1 MSRSWKNIS
10 AVLATSAALAF
21 GSPLAFAQDADAPTE
36 AAQEQE
42 SSENEV
48 RLEKEEEEID
58 GDAENDADGD
68 ALDRA
73 LEAELDADP
82 NETSAEDLL
91 NLATELKL
99 SASNLLDLSKV
110 IRLCEE
116 AQKKG
121 LDDVNAE
128 FAKQLLV
135 SSKLDRGLGVAQL
148 FLNPD
153 LPIAQLPRG
162 WEELR
167 DNAIDDLQTALAET
181 PDIPLAQLALGRLFM
196 LAEKI
201 DDAKKAFD
209 AALASQDV
217 EVEAKT
223 LALRFRAAL
232 ETSTLASIA
241 LLEKGLEFAPDAAQI
256 RSQLAAQYLAA
267 NRPDA
272 ALAQIDKAL
281 ELEPENADFKKL
293 KANVLADVGKVDE
306 ARALFDDATKD
317 AGDNILVQI
326 EKGQFLAAIGKHD
339 EAIEN
344 FTKLIEKFG
353 APGLYYFRAV
363 LYLQA
368 KDYDKALAD
377 VNKSLREGMDVA
389 TATRLKGVIYLQTE
403 KYDDAIRAFKQLR
416 RHVDHRDDAVAQIA
430 YATAK
435 KGLYQSAAKMLN
447 DALAKNPES
456 VDFLRTLADMELMF
470 GHWEKAAEVYER
482 ILKLNPADSG
492 VLNNYAWLLAT
503 CPDDRLRDGKRA
515 LEMAV
520 SACEITFY
528 AEAHILSTL
537 ASAHAELGD
546 FEKAREWARKAVE
559 LGEKEKHESLD
570 NLKSELASYEQN
582 KPWRETSEIVAEVVE
597 DDATQTENDENDADE
612 NAESEDKAENADEND
627 GSAAE

>member
-10 AVLATSAALAF
+10 AVLATSAALTF
-21 GSPLAFAQDADAPTE
+21 GSPLVFAQDADAPAQT
-36 AAQEQE
+36 AQESQDAPSDDE
-42 SSENEV
+42 IQ
-48 RLEKEEEEID
+48 LEEELD
-58 GDAENDADGD
+58 GDENAESEADAALDQALEVELDGD
-68 ALDRA
+68 PK
-73 LEAELDADP
+73 EM
-82 NETSAEDLL
+82 SAEDLL

-99 SASNLLDLSKV
+99 SAANLLDLSKV

-121 LDDVNAE
+121 LDEVNAE
-128 FAKQLLV
+128 FAKQLLL
-135 SSKLDRGLGVAQL
+135 SSRLDRGLGVAQL
-148 FLNPD
+148 FLNPE
-153 LPIAQLPRG
+153 LPINQLPRG

-167 DNAIDDLQTALAET
+167 DNAIGDLQAALADSPE
-181 PDIPLAQLALGRLFM
+181 IPLAQLALGRLLM
-196 LAEKI
+196 LAEKN

-209 AALASQDV
+209 AAIASQDV

-223 LALRFRAAL
+223 LALLFRSEL
-232 ETSTLASIA
+232 ETSTLEALA
-241 LLEKGLEFAPDAAQI
+241 LLEKGIELAPEAAEI
-256 RSQLAAQYLAA
+256 RSRLAAQYLAA

-272 ALAQIDKAL
+272 ALEQIDKAL
-281 ELEPENADFKKL
+281 SLEPENVDFKKL
-293 KANVLADVGKVDE
+293 KANVLAEAGKVDE
-306 ARALFDDATKD
+306 ARALFDEATKD

-326 EKGQFLAAIGKHD
+326 EKGQFLAALGEHD

-344 FTKLIEKFG
+344 FTKLIEKFD
-353 APGLYYFRAV
+353 APGLYYFRSV

-377 VNKSLREGMDVA
+377 VNKSLRQGMDVP
-389 TATRLKGVIYLQTE
+389 TATRLKGVIYLQME
-403 KYDDAIRAFKQLR
+403 KYDDAIRIFKQLR
-416 RHVDHRDDAVAQIA
+416 RHVEHKDDAAAQIA

-435 KGLYQSAAKMLN
+435 KGLYKSALKMLN
-447 DALAKNPES
+447 DELEKKPES
-456 VDFLRTLADMELMF
+456 TDFLRTLADMELMF

-482 ILKLNPADSG
+482 ILKLNPTDSG

-503 CPDDRLRDGKRA
+503 CPDDKLRDGKRA

-570 NLKSELASYEQN
+570 NLKAELASYEED
-582 KPWRETSEIVAEVVE
+582 KPWRETSEIVEEIEEDAASQSNEKTD
-597 DDATQTENDENDADE
+597 DDAESQEKEEKAE
-612 NAESEDKAENADEND
+612 EVAESDAE
-627 GSAAE
+627 

>member
-1 MSRSWKNIS
+1 MTRSWKNIS
-10 AVLATSAALAF
+10 AVLATSAALTF
-21 GSPLAFAQDADAPTE
+21 GSPLVFAQDADVPAQT
-36 AAQEQE
+36 AQESQE
-42 SSENEV
+42 TPVDDEIQ
-48 RLEKEEEEID
+48 LEEELD
-58 GDAENDADGD
+58 GDDADD
-68 ALDRA
+68 VAIDQA

-82 NETSAEDLL
+82 KEMAAEDLL

-99 SASNLLDLSKV
+99 SAANLLDLSKV

-121 LDDVNAE
+121 LDEVNAE
-128 FAKQLLV
+128 FAKQLLI
-135 SSKLDRGLGVAQL
+135 SSRLDRGLGVAQL
-148 FLNPD
+148 FLNPE

-167 DNAIDDLQTALAET
+167 DNAIGDLQAALAES
-181 PDIPLAQLALGRLFM
+181 PEIPLAQLALGRLLA
-196 LAEKI
+196 LAEKN

-209 AALASQDV
+209 AALAADDL
-217 EVEAKT
+217 EAEAKT
-223 LALRFRAAL
+223 LALLFRAEL
-232 ETSTLASIA
+232 ETSTLEALT
-241 LLEKGLEFAPDAAQI
+241 LLEKGLEFAPDAAEI
-256 RSQLAAQYLAA
+256 RSRLAAQYLAV

-281 ELEPENADFKKL
+281 ELAPENADFKKL
-293 KANVLADVGKVDE
+293 KANILAKAGKADE
-306 ARALFDDATKD
+306 ATALFDEATKD

-326 EKGQFLAAIGKHD
+326 EKGQFLATLGRHD

-344 FTKLIEKFG
+344 FTKLIEKFD

-377 VNKSLREGMDVA
+377 VNKSLRQGMDVA

-403 KYDDAIRAFKQLR
+403 KYDDAIRVFKQLR
-416 RHVDHRDDAVAQIA
+416 RHVDHRDDAAAQIA

-435 KGLYQSAAKMLN
+435 KGLYKSALQMLN
-447 DALAKNPES
+447 AELEKKPES
-456 VDFLRTLADMELMF
+456 TEFLRTLADMELMF

-503 CPDDRLRDGKRA
+503 CPDDKLRDGKRA
-515 LEMAV
+515 LETAL

-537 ASAHAELGD
+537 AAAYAETGD
-546 FEKAREWARKAVE
+546 FEKAREWARKSVE
-559 LGEKEKHESLD
+559 LGEKEQHESLD
-570 NLKSELASYEQN
+570 NLKAELASYEED
-582 KPWRETSEIVAEVVE
+582 KPWRETSEIVEEVDE
-597 DDATQTENDENDADE
+597 DAASQDKNDDAEEKAE
-612 NAESEDKAENADEND
+612 ESAESDAE
-627 GSAAE
+627 

>member
-1 MSRSWKNIS
+1 MPRSWKNIS
-10 AVLATSAALAF
+10 AVLATSAALTF
-21 GSPLAFAQDADAPTE
+21 GSPLVFAQDADAPTQT
-36 AAQEQE
+36 AQESQDAPSDDE
-42 SSENEV
+42 IQ
-48 RLEKEEEEID
+48 LEEELD
-58 GDAENDADGD
+58 DENAKSSDDV
-68 ALDRA
+68 ALDQA
-73 LEAELDADP
+73 LEAQLDADP
-82 NETSAEDLL
+82 KEMSAEDLL

-99 SASNLLDLSKV
+99 SAANLLDLSKV

-121 LDDVNAE
+121 LDEVNAE
-128 FAKQLLV
+128 FAKQLLI
-135 SSKLDRGLGVAQL
+135 SSRLDRGLGVAQL
-148 FLNPD
+148 FLNPE

-162 WEELR
+162 WEDLR
-167 DNAIDDLQTALAET
+167 DNAIGDLQAALTET
-181 PDIPLAQLALGRLFM
+181 PEIPLAQLALGRL
-196 LAEKI
+196 LALADKN

-209 AALASQDV
+209 AALASPDL
-217 EVEAKT
+217 EAEAKT
-223 LALRFRAAL
+223 LALLFRSEL
-232 ETSTLASIA
+232 ETSTREALA
-241 LLEKGLEFAPDAAQI
+241 LLEKGLEFAPEAAEI
-256 RSQLAAQYLAA
+256 RSRLAAQYLAA

-281 ELEPENADFKKL
+281 ELEPENVDFKKL
-293 KANVLADVGKVDE
+293 KANVLAEAGKVDE
-306 ARALFDDATKD
+306 ARALFDEATKD

-326 EKGQFLAAIGKHD
+326 EKGQFLAALGKHD

-344 FTKLIEKFG
+344 FTKLIEKFD

-389 TATRLKGVIYLQTE
+389 TATRLKGVIYLQME
-403 KYDDAIRAFKQLR
+403 KYDDAIRIFKQLR
-416 RHVDHRDDAVAQIA
+416 RHVEHKDDAAAQIA

-435 KGLYQSAAKMLN
+435 KGLYKSALKMLN
-447 DALAKNPES
+447 DELAKSPES
-456 VDFLRTLADMELMF
+456 TDFLRTLADMELMF

-503 CPDDRLRDGKRA
+503 CPDDKIRDGKRA

-570 NLKSELASYEQN
+570 NLKSELAAYEED
-582 KPWRETSEIVAEVVE
+582 KPWRETSEIVEEVEEDAASQE
-597 DDATQTENDENDADE
+597 DDKTDEDAASQEGEKTDE
-612 NAESEDKAENADEND
+612 DAAESDAE
-627 GSAAE
+627 